1 MANLQEINPGQ
12 RVRITMQNPRVSGD
26 LLNCIEGTV
35 MRFGQT
41 KTGSWYAHS
50 KDGKLWL
57 DRVEIKKADGELTV
71 CNLDQYSKIEILS

>member
-12 RVRITMQNPRVSGD
+12 RVRITMQHPKQSGD
-26 LLNCIEGTV
+26 LLNSVEGTV
-35 MRFGQT
+35 LRFGQT

-57 DRVEIKKADGELTV
+57 DRVEIKKSDGELTV
-71 CNLDQYSKIEILS
+71 CNLDQYSKIEILN